1 MNTNSNISKRH
12 LSKILEDLTTS
23 EKIKLF
29 NLLSEELF
37 DAKNVSLSKL
47 QKKAL
52 DQATEKK
59 LKGTSLFH
67 TWQETKNFVRNQSEK
82 KI

>member
-37 DAKNVSLSKL
+37 EAKNVSLSKL
-47 QKKAL
+47 QKEAL
-52 DQATEKK
+52 NEATEKE
-59 LKGTSLFH
+59 LKGNSVFH
-67 TWQETKNFVRNQSEK
+67 SWQETKNFVRSQSEE